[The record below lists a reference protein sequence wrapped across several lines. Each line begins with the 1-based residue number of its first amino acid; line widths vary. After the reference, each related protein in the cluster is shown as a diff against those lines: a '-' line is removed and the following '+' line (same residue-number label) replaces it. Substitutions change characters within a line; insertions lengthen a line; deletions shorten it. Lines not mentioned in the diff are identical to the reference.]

1 MTESRNPYSPP
12 SAHVADQAERRDSG
26 DETFIPNGRSL
37 PAGRGAA
44 WIGDAWRLL
53 KAAPGMWAA
62 AMLLLLVFYV
72 VISIIPLVNI
82 FSSFVGPFVT
92 AGIAMAADEQRR
104 NGTFEIGTLMGGF
117 KRNPGSLLAVAGVLF
132 VLMIVIVLVVMLTIG
147 GTVASQLFM
156 GKQAEAAAALMAPG
170 YLLMV
175 LICLALALPVIAATY
190 LAPALIVLHDQ
201 PAMTAMKMSLIGS
214 VKNIVPGIV
223 FGLCGLGL
231 TILAA
236 IPLGLGLLI
245 VFPLMFIT
253 NYTVYRDIFIEEN
266 S

>member
-1 MTESRNPYSPP
+1 MTDPRNPYSPP
-12 SAHVADQAERRDSG
+12 SAHVADHAERPDLG
-26 DETFIPNGRSL
+26 AETFIPNGRSL
-37 PAGRGAA
+37 PAGRGAG

-53 KAAPGMWAA
+53 KAQPGKWAI
-62 AMLLLLVFYV
+62 AMLLLLVFYI
-72 VISIIPLVNI
+72 VISILPLVNI

-104 NGTFEIGTLMGGF
+104 KGTFEIGTLLGGF
-117 KRNPGSLLAVAGVLF
+117 NRNPVSLLAVAGVFFLLF
-132 VLMIVIVLVVMLTIG
+132 IVIAVVIMVTIG
-147 GTVASQLFM
+147 GSVVTQLLL

-190 LAPALIVLHDQ
+190 LAPALIVLHEQ
-201 PAMTAMKMSLIGS
+201 PAMVAMKMSLIGMF
-214 VKNIVPGIV
+214 KNILPGIV

-231 TILAA
+231 TILAS

-245 VFPLMFIT
+245 VIPLMFIT
-253 NYTVYRDIFIEEN
+253 NYTMYRDIFIEEN

>member
-1 MTESRNPYSPP
+1 MTDPRNPYSPP
-12 SAHVADQAERRDSG
+12 SAHVADQDERFAPSA
-26 DETFIPNGRSL
+26 ETFIPNGRSL
-37 PAGRGAA
+37 PAGRGAG

-53 KAAPGMWAA
+53 KSQPGKWAV
-62 AMLLLLVFYV
+62 AMLLLLAFYI

-104 NGTFEIGTLMGGF
+104 KGTFEIGTLLGGF
-117 KRNPGSLLAVAGVLF
+117 KRNPASLLAVAGVMFLLF
-132 VLMIVIVLVVMLTIG
+132 MVIVVVFMVTIG
-147 GTVASQLFM
+147 AAVASQLFQ
-156 GKQAEAAAALMAPG
+156 GKQAEAVAALMSPG
-170 YLLMV
+170 YLLVV
-175 LICLALALPVIAATY
+175 LVCLALALPVIAATY
-190 LAPALIVLHDQ
+190 MAPALIVLHDQ
-201 PAMTAMKMSLIGS
+201 PAMTAMKMSLIGG
-214 VKNIVPGIV
+214 VKNILPGIV

-231 TILAA
+231 TILAS

>member
-1 MTESRNPYSPP
+1 MTDPRNPYSPP
-12 SAHVADQAERRDSG
+12 SAHVADQAERPDPS
-26 DETFIPNGRSL
+26 DETFVPNGRSL
-37 PAGRGAA
+37 PAGRGAG

-53 KAAPGMWAA
+53 KAQPGKWAVS
-62 AMLLLLVFYV
+62 MLLLLVFYI

-104 NGTFEIGTLMGGF
+104 KGTFEIGTLLGGF
-117 KRNPGSLLAVAGVLF
+117 NRNPVSLLAVAGVII
-132 VLMIVIVLVVMLTIG
+132 LMFIVIAMVIMFTIG
-147 GTVASQLFM
+147 GSVATQLFL
-156 GKQAEAAAALMAPG
+156 GKQSEAAAALLAPG
-170 YLLMV
+170 YLLMILV
-175 LICLALALPVIAATY
+175 CLALALPVIAATY

-201 PAMTAMKMSLIGS
+201 PAIEAMKMSLVG
-214 VKNIVPGIV
+214 VFKNILPGIV
-223 FGLCGLGL
+223 FGLCALGL
-231 TILAA
+231 TIVAS

-245 VFPLMFIT
+245 VIPLMIIT

>member
-1 MTESRNPYSPP
+1 MTDSRNPYSPP
-12 SAHVADQAERRDSG
+12 SAHVADQAERRDPG
-26 DETFIPNGRSL
+26 AETFIPNGRSL
-37 PAGRGAA
+37 PGGRGAG

-53 KAAPGMWAA
+53 KAQPGKWAVT
-62 AMLLLLVFYV
+62 MLLLLGFYI
-72 VISIIPLVNI
+72 VISILPLVNL
-82 FSSFVGPFVT
+82 FSSFVGPFVS

-104 NGTFEIGTLMGGF
+104 NGTFEIGTLVGGF

-132 VLMIVIVLVVMLTIG
+132 LFFVVIAVLIMLTIG
-147 GTVASQLFM
+147 GAVAAQLFM
-156 GKQAEAAAALMAPG
+156 GKQAEAAKVLMAPG
-170 YLLMV
+170 YLLMMLV
-175 LICLALALPVIAATY
+175 CLALALPVIAATY

-214 VKNIVPGIV
+214 VKNILPGIV

-231 TILAA
+231 TILAS

-245 VFPLMFIT
+245 VLPLMFIT
-253 NYTVYRDIFIEEN
+253 NYTMYWDIFIEEN